1 MVFLTMLDVP
11 AGHLDDPVIL
21 INFLLALLIPGAVNV
36 LAFFLFRRNFVRI
49 SLIVSQI
56 LFVLAYLFGLD
67 VLFFLALAA
76 MIVLLTYAL
85 IANSS
90 VGAPAFSN
98 NMKGKGLK
106 VFHRESQKQ
115 GEPLFDRE
123 EVYHKVDQAVRYM
136 SKQKMGAIITFERK
150 MSLSEVMKSGTA
162 VNAPITFELLVTIFY
177 PGTRLHDGAVV
188 IRNDKIASAA
198 VFFTPTTRPL
208 SGKYGSRHRAAI
220 GISEVS
226 DAVTVVVSEET
237 GRISIAYQGELTPI
251 SPDQF
256 YDTFLEYMSMVTEDL
271 EPSEETSK

>member
-11 AGHLDDPVIL
+11 VGHLDDPVIL

-98 NMKGKGLK
+98 NLKG
-106 VFHRESQKQ
+106 
-115 GEPLFDRE
+115 
-123 EVYHKVDQAVRYM
+123 
-136 SKQKMGAIITFERK
+136 
-150 MSLSEVMKSGTA
+150 
-162 VNAPITFELLVTIFY
+162 
-177 PGTRLHDGAVV
+177 
-188 IRNDKIASAA
+188 
-198 VFFTPTTRPL
+198 
-208 SGKYGSRHRAAI
+208 
-220 GISEVS
+220 
-226 DAVTVVVSEET
+226 
-237 GRISIAYQGELTPI
+237 
-251 SPDQF
+251 
-256 YDTFLEYMSMVTEDL
+256 
-271 EPSEETSK
+271 

>member
-1 MVFLTMLDVP
+1 MLDVP

-21 INFLLALLIPGAVNV
+21 INFLLSLLIPGAVNV
-36 LAFFLFRRNFVRI
+36 LAFFLFRRNFVRA
-49 SLIVSQI
+49 SLIVSQV

-76 MIVLLTYAL
+76 MIIILTYSL
-85 IANSS
+85 IVNSS
-90 VGAPAFSN
+90 VGAQAFSN
-98 NMKGKGLK
+98 NMKGKGFN
-106 VFHRESQKQ
+106 VFRRESKKQ
-115 GEPLFDRE
+115 GEALFDRE
-123 EVYHKVDQAVRYM
+123 EVYRKVDQAVRYM

-256 YDTFLEYMSMVTEDL
+256 YDTFLEYMSMVTEEP

>member
-1 MVFLTMLDVP
+1 MVFATMLDVP
-11 AGHLDDPVIL
+11 AWHLDDPVIL
-21 INFLLALLIPGAVNV
+21 INFLLALLVPGAVNA
-36 LAFFLFRRNFVRI
+36 LAFFLFRRNVVRI

-90 VGAPAFSN
+90 VGALAFSN
-98 NMKGKGLK
+98 NMKGKNFNI
-106 VFHRESQKQ
+106 FHRESKKQ
-115 GEPLFDRE
+115 GEALFDRE

-256 YDTFLEYMSMVTEDL
+256 YDTFLEYMSMVTEDP

>member
-1 MVFLTMLDVP
+1 MVFATMLDVP
-11 AGHLDDPVIL
+11 AWHLDDPVIL
-21 INFLLALLIPGAVNV
+21 INFLLALLVPGAVNA
-36 LAFFLFRRNFVRI
+36 LAFFLFRRNVVRI

-90 VGAPAFSN
+90 VGALAFSN
-98 NMKGKGLK
+98 NMKGKSFNI
-106 VFHRESQKQ
+106 FHRESKKQ
-115 GEPLFDRE
+115 GEALFDRE

-256 YDTFLEYMSMVTEDL
+256 YDTFLEYMSMVTEDP

>member
-1 MVFLTMLDVP
+1 MVFATMLDVP
-11 AGHLDDPVIL
+11 AWHLDDPVIL
-21 INFLLALLIPGAVNV
+21 INFLLALLVPGAVNA
-36 LAFFLFRRNFVRI
+36 LAFFLFRRNVVRI

-90 VGAPAFSN
+90 VGALAFSN
-98 NMKGKGLK
+98 NMKGKSFNI
-106 VFHRESQKQ
+106 FHRESKKQ
-115 GEPLFDRE
+115 GEALFDRE
-123 EVYHKVDQAVRYM
+123 EVYRKVDQAVRYM

-256 YDTFLEYMSMVTEDL
+256 YDTFLEYMSMVTEDP

>member
-1 MVFLTMLDVP
+1 MVFATMLDVP
-11 AGHLDDPVIL
+11 AWHLDDPVIL
-21 INFLLALLIPGAVNV
+21 INFLLALLVPGAVNA
-36 LAFFLFRRNFVRI
+36 LAFFLFRRNVVRI

-90 VGAPAFSN
+90 VGALAFSN
-98 NMKGKGLK
+98 NMKGKSFNI
-106 VFHRESQKQ
+106 FHRESKKQ
-115 GEPLFDRE
+115 GEALFDRE
-123 EVYHKVDQAVRYM
+123 EVYRKVDQAVRYM

-251 SPDQF
+251 SPDQI

>member
-1 MVFLTMLDVP
+1 MVFATMLDVP
-11 AGHLDDPVIL
+11 AWHLDDPVIL
-21 INFLLALLIPGAVNV
+21 INFLLALLVPGAVNA
-36 LAFFLFRRNFVRI
+36 LAFFLFRRNVVRI

-90 VGAPAFSN
+90 VGALAFSN
-98 NMKGKGLK
+98 NMKGKSFNI
-106 VFHRESQKQ
+106 FHRESKKQ
-115 GEPLFDRE
+115 GEALFDRE

>member
-1 MVFLTMLDVP
+1 MVFATMLDVP
-11 AGHLDDPVIL
+11 AWHLDDPVIL
-21 INFLLALLIPGAVNV
+21 INFLLALLVPGAVNA
-36 LAFFLFRRNFVRI
+36 LAFFLFRRNVVRI

-90 VGAPAFSN
+90 VGALAFSN
-98 NMKGKGLK
+98 NMKGKNFNI
-106 VFHRESQKQ
+106 FHRESKKQ
-115 GEPLFDRE
+115 GEALFDRE
-123 EVYHKVDQAVRYM
+123 EVYRKVDQAVRYM

-256 YDTFLEYMSMVTEDL
+256 YDTFLEYMSMVTEDP

>member
-1 MVFLTMLDVP
+1 MVFATMLDVP
-11 AGHLDDPVIL
+11 AWHLDDPVIL
-21 INFLLALLIPGAVNV
+21 INFLLALLVPGAVNA
-36 LAFFLFRRNFVRI
+36 LAFFLFRRNVVRI

-90 VGAPAFSN
+90 VGALAFSN
-98 NMKGKGLK
+98 NMKGKSFNI
-106 VFHRESQKQ
+106 FHRESKKQ
-115 GEPLFDRE
+115 GEALFDRE
-123 EVYHKVDQAVRYM
+123 EVYRKVDQAVRYM

>member
-21 INFLLALLIPGAVNV
+21 INFLLALLVPGAMNV

-98 NMKGKGLK
+98 NMKGKGFK
-106 VFHRESQKQ
+106 VFHRESKKQ
-115 GEPLFDRE
+115 GEALFDRE